1 MRPFST
7 ALRARCY
14 RRARYADS
22 SAARTALILG
32 ALALAGVSACKST
45 RHKEE
50 GPATP
55 EKAYWAAHQSMVDGA
70 YTTAVKR
77 YETLESKF
85 PFSPEARQGRVDI
98 MYVYYKAKEKDQ
110 AVDAVDTFI
119 RENPTHPRV
128 DYAYYI
134 KGLVY
139 FERTPN
145 AFESMF
151 GVDMSERPPQ
161 DARKSFEAFSRLVQL
176 YPQSEYAQEAHQ
188 RMLYLRNR
196 LAEYEIHVA
205 GYYMRRGAYV
215 AAINRCKGV
224 LESYDGAPAMR
235 DALEIMIDAYNKLG
249 LPDLAEQTQRVL
261 AANFPAHLAQLNK
274 RKWYQFW

>member
-1 MRPFST
+1 MG
-7 ALRARCY
+7 AVCLA
-14 RRARYADS
+14 
-22 SAARTALILG
+22 
-32 ALALAGVSACKST
+32 ALALLSGC
-45 RHKEE
+45 
-50 GPATP
+50 
-55 EKAYWAAHQSMVDGA
+55 QSQAKRNKGA
-70 YTTAVKR
+70 NA
-77 YETLESKF
+77 ETLYNTAHKALINNDFEYAIKQYEALTARF
-85 PFSPEARQGRVDI
+85 PFTNQARQARLDLI
-98 MYVYYKAKEKDQ
+98 YAYYRKGEKETAIDAADQ
-110 AVDAVDTFI
+110 FM

>member
-1 MRPFST
+1 LHLLQLPRVSPSFGPV
-7 ALRARCY
+7 RARA
-14 RRARYADS
+14 RALLTLA
-22 SAARTALILG
+22 
-32 ALALAGVSACKST
+32 ALAIVGLAGCKSLQN
-45 RHKEE
+45 KDQ

-55 EKAYWAAHQSMVDGA
+55 EKAYWAAHQSMVDSA

-77 YETLESKF
+77 YEALESRF
-85 PFSPEARQGRVDI
+85 PFSPEARQGRIDI

-145 AFESMF
+145 AFESVF

-161 DARKSFEAFSRLVQL
+161 DARKSFEAFGHLVQQ
-176 YPQSEYAQEAHQ
+176 YPQSEYAPEAHQ
-188 RMLYLRNR
+188 RMVYLRNR

-224 LESYDGAPAMR
+224 LEAYDGAPAMR
-235 DALEIMIDAYNKLG
+235 DALMIMSDAYQKLG
-249 LPDLAEQTQRVL
+249 LNDLSAESQRVL
-261 AANFPAHLAQLNK
+261 AFNFPEHTATQAQK
-274 RKWYQFW
+274 HKWYQVW

>member
-1 MRPFST
+1 M
-7 ALRARCY
+7 AV
-14 RRARYADS
+14 
-22 SAARTALILG
+22 
-32 ALALAGVSACKST
+32 LAVAGLSGCKSW
-45 RHKEE
+45 RNKEE

-55 EKAYWAAHQSMVDGA
+55 DKAYWAAHRSMIDGA
-70 YTTAVKR
+70 YATAVKR
-77 YETLESKF
+77 YEALESRF
-85 PFSPEARQGRVDI
+85 PFSPEARQGRIDI

-161 DARKSFEAFSRLVQL
+161 DARKSFEAFGRLVQQ
-176 YPQSEYAQEAHQ
+176 YPQSEYAPDAHQ
-188 RMLYLRNR
+188 RMVYLRNR

-224 LESYDGAPAMR
+224 LEAYDGAPATR
-235 DALEIMIDAYNKLG
+235 DALLIMIDAYNKLG
-249 LPDLAEQTQRVL
+249 ITDLAAETEQVL
-261 AANFPAHLAQLNK
+261 ALNFPEHAAEAKK
-274 RKWYQFW
+274 RKWYQVF